1 MAQFGF
7 GLNINETAQETG
19 YDQYKTSLFESLGAV
34 AADNWNFNPVM
45 SLFNIFGTDALGT
58 DLFNVDGIVPAAKK
72 SRAAGLIPR
81 DKDLLN
87 KEYKDLGLYF
97 ERNEYQSVVDI
108 MVAKK
113 KKERERQ
120 SIMSRGPAGS
130 WNPLSGGFYVGAAK
144 LAVGI
149 GTSFLDPI
157 NIGASFIP
165 IYGQARFARSIA
177 KAKSMNVKSAKAF
190 RNTRL
195 KKGALEGAVGATL
208 IEPLVYGVA
217 QRIQA
222 DYDLYDSFFNVAFG
236 TVIGGGLHVGAGKLK
251 DMGTNANFQ
260 ARILKNRENLSKPE
274 GGDPEIDLYKEYYP
288 EEVVDQ
294 MMKLDQM
301 DAETRKILLQKGIG
315 DMYLDEP
322 VNIDSIVNADPTLNG
337 TSTAE
342 LDLRLAGAKKNLET
356 IKKDTQ
362 MIIREGGKVNKKHLQ
377 NAIKK
382 YNDLLAE
389 RKKFEKPIDMEII
402 KAKKELDDA
411 IKFSK
416 SKVLTGIGGKE
427 RLVAE
432 ARKKY
437 NDLLAKRKNQTE
449 PVVNEPLVNT
459 TKPSNELN
467 ITTKKQV
474 KTFNDLEP
482 SQQDFELTTKEARL
496 IKLRTKQNASK
507 FPLDFLDP
515 ITRKKDT
522 LLEDAAEELDEI
534 NSKSDELKE
543 AAADFINCTQGN

>member
-7 GLNINETAQETG
+7 GLNTIKTAQETG

-34 AADNWNFNPVM
+34 AADNWNFNPVLSIL
-45 SLFNIFGTDALGT
+45 SLRDVQTAGAE
-58 DLFNVDGIVPAAKK
+58 
-72 SRAAGLIPR
+72 SRAAGIIPR
-81 DKDLLN
+81 DKNLLN

-108 MVAKK
+108 MVDRK

-120 SIMSRGPAGS
+120 SIMERGPKGS

-177 KAKSMNVKSAKAF
+177 KAKGMGTKSAKAF

-195 KKGALEGAVGATL
+195 KRGAVEGAGGALL
-208 IEPLVYGVA
+208 LEPLVYGAA

-222 DYDLYDSFFNVAFG
+222 DYDLYDSLLNVAFG
-236 TVIGGGLHVGAGKLK
+236 TVLGGGLHVGAGKLR
-251 DMGTNANFQ
+251 DINTNAKFQ
-260 ARILKNRENLSKPE
+260 ARILTNRENLSKPE

-301 DAETRKILLQKGIG
+301 DAETRKILLQKSIG
-315 DMYLDEP
+315 DMQLDEP

-362 MIIREGGKVNKKHLQ
+362 IIIREGGKVNKKHLQ
-377 NAIKK
+377 KAIKK
-382 YNDLLAE
+382 YNDLLTK
-389 RKKFEKPIDMEII
+389 RKKLIKTTKTEPVITDPVVNRKKVSKEMPSESPQKII
-402 KAKKELDDA
+402 TNEDVQLKTAE
-411 IKFSK
+411 
-416 SKVLTGIGGKE
+416 E
-427 RLVAE
+427 RLV
-432 ARKKY
+432 
-437 NDLLAKRKNQTE
+437 
-449 PVVNEPLVNT
+449 
-459 TKPSNELN
+459 
-467 ITTKKQV
+467 
-474 KTFNDLEP
+474 
-482 SQQDFELTTKEARL
+482 
-496 IKLRTKQNASK
+496 KLRTKQNDAGL
-507 FPLDFLDP
+507 PLEF
-515 ITRKKDT
+515 TNKSTGQKDAT
-522 LLEDAAEELDEI
+522 LKEADEALEEV
-534 NSKSDELKE
+534 NSKSDDIE
-543 AAADFINCTQGN
+543 AGFADYINCINGNN

>member
-7 GLNINETAQETG
+7 GLNVNDTAQETG

-45 SLFNIFGTDALGT
+45 SILSLRDIQTAGSE
-58 DLFNVDGIVPAAKK
+58 
-72 SRAAGLIPR
+72 SRAAGIIPR
-81 DKDLLN
+81 DKNLLN

-120 SIMSRGPAGS
+120 SIMSRGPEGS

-190 RNTRL
+190 RRTRL

-208 IEPLVYGVA
+208 IEPLVYGAA

-251 DMGTNANFQ
+251 DMGTNAKFQ
-260 ARILKNRENLSKPE
+260 ARILTNRENLSKPE

-301 DAETRKILLQKGIG
+301 NAETRKILLQKSIG
-315 DMYLDEP
+315 DMQLDEP

-342 LDLRLAGAKKNLET
+342 LDLQLAGAKKNLET

-362 MIIREGGKVNKKHLQ
+362 IIIREGGKVNKKHLEK
-377 NAIKK
+377 AIKK
-382 YNDLLAE
+382 YNDLLAK
-389 RKKFEKPIDMEII
+389 RKKFEKPIDMEIV

-416 SKVLTGIGGKE
+416 SKVLTGVGGKE

-432 ARKKY
+432 AKKKY
-437 NDLLAKRKNQTE
+437 NDLLAKRKKQTE

-467 ITTKKQV
+467 ITTKKQI

-482 SQQDFELTTKEARL
+482 TQQDSELTTKEARL
-496 IKLRTKQNASK
+496 IKLRTKNNASK

-522 LLEDAAEELDEI
+522 RLEEAAEELDEV

>member
-7 GLNINETAQETG
+7 GLNVNDTAQETG

-45 SLFNIFGTDALGT
+45 SILSLRDVQTAGAE
-58 DLFNVDGIVPAAKK
+58 
-72 SRAAGLIPR
+72 SRAAGIIPR
-81 DKDLLN
+81 DKNLLN

-120 SIMSRGPAGS
+120 SIMSRGPEGS

-190 RNTRL
+190 RRTRL

-208 IEPLVYGVA
+208 IEPLVYGAA

-251 DMGTNANFQ
+251 DMGTNAKFQ
-260 ARILKNRENLSKPE
+260 ARILTNRENLSKPE

-301 DAETRKILLQKGIG
+301 DAETRKILLQKSIG
-315 DMYLDEP
+315 DMQLDEP

-337 TSTAE
+337 TSTAD

-362 MIIREGGKVNKKHLQ
+362 IIIREGGKVNKKHLEK
-377 NAIKK
+377 AIKK

-389 RKKFEKPIDMEII
+389 RKKFEKPIDMEIV

-416 SKVLTGIGGKE
+416 NKVLTGVGGKE

-432 ARKKY
+432 AKKKY
-437 NDLLAKRKNQTE
+437 NDLLAKRKKQTK

-467 ITTKKQV
+467 ITTKKQI

-482 SQQDFELTTKEARL
+482 TQQDSELTTKETRL
-496 IKLRTKQNASK
+496 IKLRTKQNAAK

-515 ITRKKDT
+515 ITGKKDT
-522 LLEDAAEELDEI
+522 LLEKTGEELDEV

>member
-7 GLNINETAQETG
+7 GLNVNDTAQETG

-45 SLFNIFGTDALGT
+45 SILSLRDIQTAGAE
-58 DLFNVDGIVPAAKK
+58 
-72 SRAAGLIPR
+72 SRAAGIIPR
-81 DKDLLN
+81 DKNLLN

-120 SIMSRGPAGS
+120 SIMSRGPEGS

-177 KAKSMNVKSAKAF
+177 KAKGMGEKSAKAF
-190 RNTRL
+190 RRTRL

-222 DYDLYDSFFNVAFG
+222 DYDIYISFFNVAF
-236 TVIGGGLHVGAGKLK
+236 TSVIGGGLHVGAGKLK
-251 DMGTNANFQ
+251 DMNTNANFQ
-260 ARILKNRENLSKPE
+260 ARIRINRENLSKGDNGKPE
-274 GGDPEIDLYKEYYP
+274 VDLYKEYYP
-288 EEVVDQ
+288 DEVVNE
-294 MMKLDQM
+294 MMRLDQM
-301 DAETRKILLQKGIG
+301 DAETRKILLQKSIG

-356 IKKDTQ
+356 IQK
-362 MIIREGGKVNKKHLQ
+362 RN
-377 NAIKK
+377 
-382 YNDLLAE
+382 
-389 RKKFEKPIDMEII
+389 ID
-402 KAKKELDDA
+402 K
-411 IKFSK
+411 
-416 SKVLTGIGGKE
+416 
-427 RLVAE
+427 
-432 ARKKY
+432 
-437 NDLLAKRKNQTE
+437 
-449 PVVNEPLVNT
+449 
-459 TKPSNELN
+459 
-467 ITTKKQV
+467 
-474 KTFNDLEP
+474 
-482 SQQDFELTTKEARL
+482 
-496 IKLRTKQNASK
+496 
-507 FPLDFLDP
+507 
-515 ITRKKDT
+515 
-522 LLEDAAEELDEI
+522 
-534 NSKSDELKE
+534 
-543 AAADFINCTQGN
+543 

>member
-19 YDQYKTSLFESLGAV
+19 YDQYQTSLFESLGAV
-34 AADNWNFNPVM
+34 AKDNWNFNPVLSIL
-45 SLFNIFGTDALGT
+45 SLRDIQTAGAE
-58 DLFNVDGIVPAAKK
+58 

-81 DKDLLN
+81 DKNLLN
-87 KEYKDLGLYF
+87 EEYKDLGLYF

-113 KKERERQ
+113 KKEIERQ
-120 SIMSRGPAGS
+120 SIMLRGPEGS

-177 KAKSMNVKSAKAF
+177 KAKGMGEKSAKAF
-190 RNTRL
+190 RRTRL
-195 KKGALEGAVGATL
+195 KRGAIEGAGGALL

-222 DYDLYDSFFNVAFG
+222 DYDIYDSFLNVAFG
-236 TVIGGGLHVGAGKLK
+236 SVIGGGLHVGAGKLK
-251 DMGTNANFQ
+251 DMNTNANFQ
-260 ARILKNRENLSKPE
+260 ARIRINRENLSKGENGKPE
-274 GGDPEIDLYKEYYP
+274 VDLYKEYYP
-288 EEVVDQ
+288 DEVVNE
-294 MMKLDQM
+294 MMRLDQM
-301 DAETRKILLQKGIG
+301 DSETRKLLLQKGIG
-315 DMYLDEP
+315 DMSLDEP
-322 VNIDSIVNADPTLNG
+322 VNLSPIINADPTLNG

-342 LDLRLAGAKKNLET
+342 LDLRLAGAKKNLEI

-389 RKKFEKPIDMEII
+389 RKKFI
-402 KAKKELDDA
+402 KTTK
-411 IKFSK
+411 
-416 SKVLTGIGGKE
+416 
-427 RLVAE
+427 
-432 ARKKY
+432 
-437 NDLLAKRKNQTE
+437 TE

-467 ITTKKQV
+467 ITTKKQI
-474 KTFNDLEP
+474 KIFNDLEP
-482 SQQDFELTTKEARL
+482 TQQDSQLTIKEARL
-496 IKLRTKQNASK
+496 VKLRTKQNAAK
-507 FPLDFLDP
+507 FPLDFVDP

-522 LLEDAAEELDEI
+522 VLEETAEELNEV
-534 NSKSDELKE
+534 NSKSNEIKE
-543 AAADFINCTQGN
+543 ATADFINCTQGN

>member
-7 GLNINETAQETG
+7 GLNINDTAQETG

-34 AADNWNFNPVM
+34 AADNWNFNPVIAI
-45 SLFNIFGTDALGT
+45 SNLRDVQTAGAE
-58 DLFNVDGIVPAAKK
+58 
-72 SRAAGLIPR
+72 SRAAGIIPR
-81 DKDLLN
+81 DKKLLN
-87 KEYKDLGLYF
+87 EEYRDLGLHF

-120 SIMSRGPAGS
+120 SIMSRGPEGS

-177 KAKSMNVKSAKAF
+177 KAKGMNVKSAKAF

-195 KKGALEGAVGATL
+195 KRGVIEGAGGALI

-222 DYDLYDSFFNVAFG
+222 DYDIYDSFLNVAFG
-236 TVIGGGLHVGAGKLK
+236 SVIGGGLHVGAGKLK
-251 DMGTNANFQ
+251 DINTNANFQ
-260 ARILKNRENLSKPE
+260 SRIRINRENLSKSDNGKPE
-274 GGDPEIDLYKEYYP
+274 VDLYKENYP
-288 EEVVDQ
+288 EETVNK

-301 DAETRKILLQKGIG
+301 NPETRDLLLQKSIG
-315 DMYLDEP
+315 DLMLDEP
-322 VNIDSIVNADPTLNG
+322 VNTGPIANADPTLNG
-337 TSTAE
+337 TSTAQ
-342 LDLRLAGAKKNLET
+342 LDLQLIGAKKNLDL
-356 IKKDTQ
+356 IKKQTQ
-362 MIIREGGKVNKKHLQ
+362 EIIKEGGSGKIFGSKTKVNKAHLQ
-377 NAIKK
+377 KAIKK
-382 YNDLLAE
+382 YNDLLTE
-389 RKKFEKPIDMEII
+389 RKKFVNTTKT
-402 KAKKELDDA
+402 K
-411 IKFSK
+411 
-416 SKVLTGIGGKE
+416 
-427 RLVAE
+427 
-432 ARKKY
+432 
-437 NDLLAKRKNQTE
+437 

-459 TKPSNELN
+459 TKASNELN
-467 ITTKKQV
+467 ITTKKQI

-482 SQQDFELTTKEARL
+482 TQQDSELTTKEARL

-507 FPLDFLDP
+507 LPLDFVDP

-522 LLEDAAEELDEI
+522 LELDEAAKELDEV
-534 NSKSDELKE
+534 NSKSNEIKE
-543 AAADFINCTQGN
+543 TIEDFINCTQGN

>member
-7 GLNINETAQETG
+7 GLNTIKTAQETG

-34 AADNWNFNPVM
+34 ASDNWNFNPAFSIKNM
-45 SLFNIFGTDALGT
+45 FNIGSASTE
-58 DLFNVDGIVPAAKK
+58 
-72 SRAAGLIPR
+72 SREAGLLPI
-81 DKDLLN
+81 DKNLLN
-87 KEYKDLGLYF
+87 EEYRDLGLFF

-108 MVAKK
+108 MVDRK

-120 SIMSRGPAGS
+120 SIMERGPKGS

-177 KAKSMNVKSAKAF
+177 KAKGMGTKSAKAF

-195 KKGALEGAVGATL
+195 KRGAVEGAGGALL
-208 IEPLVYGVA
+208 LEPLVYGAA

-222 DYDLYDSFFNVAFG
+222 DYDLYDSLLNVAFG
-236 TVIGGGLHVGAGKLK
+236 TVLGGGLHVGAGKLR
-251 DMGTNANFQ
+251 DINTNAKFQ
-260 ARILKNRENLSKPE
+260 ARILTNRENLSKPE

-301 DAETRKILLQKGIG
+301 DAETRKILLQKSIG
-315 DMYLDEP
+315 DMQLDEP

-362 MIIREGGKVNKKHLQ
+362 IIIREGGKVNKKHLQ
-377 NAIKK
+377 KAIKK
-382 YNDLLAE
+382 YNDLLTK
-389 RKKFEKPIDMEII
+389 RKKLIKTTKTEPVITDPVVNRKKVSKEMPSESPQKII
-402 KAKKELDDA
+402 TNEDVQLKTAE
-411 IKFSK
+411 
-416 SKVLTGIGGKE
+416 E
-427 RLVAE
+427 RLV
-432 ARKKY
+432 
-437 NDLLAKRKNQTE
+437 
-449 PVVNEPLVNT
+449 
-459 TKPSNELN
+459 
-467 ITTKKQV
+467 
-474 KTFNDLEP
+474 
-482 SQQDFELTTKEARL
+482 
-496 IKLRTKQNASK
+496 KLRTKQNDAGL
-507 FPLDFLDP
+507 PLEF
-515 ITRKKDT
+515 TNKSTGQKDAT
-522 LLEDAAEELDEI
+522 LKEADEALEEV
-534 NSKSDELKE
+534 NSKSDDIE
-543 AAADFINCTQGN
+543 AGFADYINCINGNN